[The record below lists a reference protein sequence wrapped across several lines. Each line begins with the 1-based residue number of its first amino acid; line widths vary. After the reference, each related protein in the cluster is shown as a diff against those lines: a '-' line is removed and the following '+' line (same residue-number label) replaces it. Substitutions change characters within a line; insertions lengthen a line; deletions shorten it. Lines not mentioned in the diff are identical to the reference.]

1 MRPWKILIIRGGKI
15 LKGNPGLVHKPN
27 SHTTING
34 IFIVHIEVYKVLIGE
49 AEDLVMETTIDP
61 FKN

>member
-15 LKGNPGLVHKPN
+15 LKGNPDLVHKPN
-27 SHTTING
+27 SHTTIND
-34 IFIVHIEVYKVLIGE
+34 IFIVHTEVYKVLIGE

-61 FKN
+61 FKS